1 MQTIIT
7 YNESEIKELKEFQN
21 IQSEDKVWVDIANP
35 DEELIKS
42 IVAQFHLD
50 PSAVELFRNKSK
62 KPQIRL
68 LEDHTFTILLD
79 LKYKDSETVVTEGIY
94 LFCGKNWLITI
105 HPPEVD
111 LVKSTRKL
119 LEHENKKLVKDS
131 IEALFYSV
139 LSELINRYEQV
150 LTAVELTMTDL
161 EEKALSDP
169 SRDTINYLAT
179 LSRQLIVVRRHFW
192 RVRDVVNFLSHMEKD
207 QDEVKY
213 IQMAYD
219 NISQL
224 VELVESYRDTINS
237 VRDLY
242 IANISLQ
249 MNDTM
254 RTLTIF
260 ASILLPLTLVATIYG
275 MNGLDL
281 NNLETLPSGF
291 ILIIVTMIIITA
303 AIFYLFSKKKWI
315 VIGGKKVLPKS
326 EFQERS
332 SLASTKKAT

>member
-7 YNESEIKELKEFQN
+7 YNENEVKEQKEFQN
-21 IQSEDKVWVDIANP
+21 IKLKDKAWIDLIDP
-35 DEELIKS
+35 TDDMIKS
-42 IVAQFHLD
+42 VASYFRLD
-50 PSAVELFRNKSK
+50 ESAVELLRSKSK

-68 LEDHTFTILLD
+68 LDNHTFTILLD
-79 LKYKDSETVVTEGIY
+79 IKFKDSLTVVTEGVY

-105 HPPEVD
+105 HTSEVD
-111 LVKSTRKL
+111 LAKSIRKL
-119 LEHENKKLVKDS
+119 LEHENKKLVMDS

-139 LSELINRYEQV
+139 LSELIDRYEQV
-150 LTAVELTMTDL
+150 LTAVELTITDQ
-161 EEKALSDP
+161 EEKALSAP
-169 SRDTINYLAT
+169 SRETIQYLST
-179 LSRQLIVVRRHFW
+179 LSRQLIVFRRHFW

-207 QDEVKY
+207 QNEVKY

-219 NISQL
+219 NISHL

-242 IANISLQ
+242 IANISLE

-260 ASILLPLTLVATIYG
+260 ASVLLPLTLVASIYG

-281 NNLETLPSGF
+281 NSLTKIPSGF
-291 ILIIVTMIIITA
+291 IVVLISMAVIISAMI
-303 AIFYLFSKKKWI
+303 YLFKKKKWI
-315 VIGGKKVLPKS
+315 ILRGNKALPKDN
-326 EFQERS
+326 
-332 SLASTKKAT
+332 

>member
-7 YNESEIKELKEFQN
+7 YNENEVKEQKEFQN
-21 IQSEDKVWVDIANP
+21 IKLKDKAWIDLIDP
-35 DEELIKS
+35 TDDMIKS
-42 IVAQFHLD
+42 IASYFRLD
-50 PSAVELFRNKSK
+50 ESAVELLRSKSK

-68 LEDHTFTILLD
+68 LDNHTFTILLD
-79 LKYKDSETVVTEGIY
+79 IKFKDSQTVVTEGVY

-105 HPPEVD
+105 HPSEVD
-111 LVKSTRKL
+111 LAKSIRKL
-119 LEHENKKLVKDS
+119 LEHENKKLVMDS

-139 LSELINRYEQV
+139 LSELIDRYEQV
-150 LTAVELTMTDL
+150 LTAVELTITDQ

-169 SRDTINYLAT
+169 SRETIQYLST
-179 LSRQLIVVRRHFW
+179 LSRQLIVFRRHFW

-207 QDEVKY
+207 QNEVKY

-219 NISQL
+219 NISHL

-242 IANISLQ
+242 IANISLE

-260 ASILLPLTLVATIYG
+260 ASVLLPLTLVASIYG

-281 NNLETLPSGF
+281 NSLAKIPSGF
-291 ILIIVTMIIITA
+291 IAVLISMAVIMSAMI
-303 AIFYLFSKKKWI
+303 YLFKKKKWI
-315 VIGGKKVLPKS
+315 ILRGNKALPKDN
-326 EFQERS
+326 
-332 SLASTKKAT
+332 

>member
-7 YNESEIKELKEFQN
+7 YNENEVKEQKEFQN
-21 IQSEDKVWVDIANP
+21 IKLKDKAWIDLIDP
-35 DEELIKS
+35 TDDMIKS
-42 IVAQFHLD
+42 IASYFRLD
-50 PSAVELFRNKSK
+50 ESAVELLRSKSK

-68 LEDHTFTILLD
+68 LDKHTFTILLD
-79 LKYKDSETVVTEGIY
+79 IKFKDSQTVVTEGVY

-105 HPPEVD
+105 HPSEVD
-111 LVKSTRKL
+111 LAKSIRKL
-119 LEHENKKLVKDS
+119 LEHENKKLVMDS

-139 LSELINRYEQV
+139 LSELIDRYEQV
-150 LTAVELTMTDL
+150 LTAVELTITDQ

-169 SRDTINYLAT
+169 SRETIQYLST
-179 LSRQLIVVRRHFW
+179 LSRQLIVFRRHFW

-207 QDEVKY
+207 QNEVKY

-219 NISQL
+219 NISHL

-242 IANISLQ
+242 IANISLE

-260 ASILLPLTLVATIYG
+260 ASILLPLTLVASIYG

-281 NNLETLPSGF
+281 NSLAKIPSGF
-291 ILIIVTMIIITA
+291 IAVLISMAVIMSAMI
-303 AIFYLFSKKKWI
+303 YLFKKKKWI
-315 VIGGKKVLPKS
+315 ILRGNKALPKDN
-326 EFQERS
+326 
-332 SLASTKKAT
+332 

>member
-7 YNESEIKELKEFQN
+7 YNENEVKEQKEFQN
-21 IQSEDKVWVDIANP
+21 IKLKDKAWIDLIDP
-35 DEELIKS
+35 TDDMIKS
-42 IVAQFHLD
+42 VASYFRLD
-50 PSAVELFRNKSK
+50 ESAVELLRSKSK

-68 LEDHTFTILLD
+68 LDNHTFTILLD
-79 LKYKDSETVVTEGIY
+79 IKFKDSLTVLTEGVY

-105 HPPEVD
+105 HTSEVD
-111 LVKSTRKL
+111 LAKSIRKL
-119 LEHENKKLVKDS
+119 LEHQNKKLVMDS

-139 LSELINRYEQV
+139 LSELIDRYEQV
-150 LTAVELTMTDL
+150 LTAVELTITDQ
-161 EEKALSDP
+161 EEKALSAP
-169 SRDTINYLAT
+169 SRETIQYLST
-179 LSRQLIVVRRHFW
+179 LSRQLIVFRRHFW

-207 QDEVKY
+207 QNEVKY

-219 NISQL
+219 NISHL

-242 IANISLQ
+242 IANISLE

-260 ASILLPLTLVATIYG
+260 ASVLLPLTLVASIYG

-281 NNLETLPSGF
+281 NSLTKIPSGF
-291 ILIIVTMIIITA
+291 IVVLISMAVIISAMI
-303 AIFYLFSKKKWI
+303 YLFKKKKWI
-315 VIGGKKVLPKS
+315 ILRGNKALPKDN
-326 EFQERS
+326 
-332 SLASTKKAT
+332 

>member
-7 YNESEIKELKEFQN
+7 YNENEVKEQKEFQN
-21 IQSEDKVWVDIANP
+21 IKLKDKAWIDLIDP
-35 DEELIKS
+35 TDDMIKS
-42 IVAQFHLD
+42 IASYFRLD
-50 PSAVELFRNKSK
+50 ESAVELLRSKSK

-68 LEDHTFTILLD
+68 LDKHTFTILLD
-79 LKYKDSETVVTEGIY
+79 IKFKDSQTVVTEGVY

-105 HPPEVD
+105 HPSEVD
-111 LVKSTRKL
+111 LAKSIRKL
-119 LEHENKKLVKDS
+119 LEHENKKLVMDS

-139 LSELINRYEQV
+139 LSELIDRYEQV
-150 LTAVELTMTDL
+150 LTAVELTITDQ

-169 SRDTINYLAT
+169 SRETIQYLST
-179 LSRQLIVVRRHFW
+179 LSRQLIVFRRHFW

-207 QDEVKY
+207 QNEVKY
-213 IQMAYD
+213 IQIAYD
-219 NISQL
+219 NISHL

-242 IANISLQ
+242 IANISLE

-260 ASILLPLTLVATIYG
+260 ASVLLPLTLVASIYG

-281 NNLETLPSGF
+281 NSLAKIPSGF
-291 ILIIVTMIIITA
+291 IAVLISMAVIMSAMI
-303 AIFYLFSKKKWI
+303 YLFKKKKWI
-315 VIGGKKVLPKS
+315 ILRGNKALPKDN
-326 EFQERS
+326 
-332 SLASTKKAT
+332 

>member
-7 YNESEIKELKEFQN
+7 YNENEVKEQKEFQN
-21 IQSEDKVWVDIANP
+21 IKLKDKAWIDLIDP
-35 DEELIKS
+35 TDDMIKS
-42 IVAQFHLD
+42 IASYFRLD
-50 PSAVELFRNKSK
+50 ESAVELLRSKSK

-68 LEDHTFTILLD
+68 LDNHTFTILLD
-79 LKYKDSETVVTEGIY
+79 IKFKDSQTVVTEGVY

-105 HPPEVD
+105 HPSEVD
-111 LVKSTRKL
+111 LAKSIRKL
-119 LEHENKKLVKDS
+119 LEHKNKKLVMDS

-139 LSELINRYEQV
+139 LSELIDRYEQV
-150 LTAVELTMTDL
+150 LTAVELTITDQ
-161 EEKALSDP
+161 EEKALSAP
-169 SRDTINYLAT
+169 SRETIQYLST
-179 LSRQLIVVRRHFW
+179 LSRQLIVFRRHFW

-207 QDEVKY
+207 QNEVKY

-219 NISQL
+219 NISHL

-242 IANISLQ
+242 IANISLE

-260 ASILLPLTLVATIYG
+260 ASVLLPLTLVASIYG

-281 NNLETLPSGF
+281 NSLAKIPSGF
-291 ILIIVTMIIITA
+291 IVVLISMAVIMIAMI
-303 AIFYLFSKKKWI
+303 YLFKKKKWI
-315 VIGGKKVLPKS
+315 ILRGNKALPKDN
-326 EFQERS
+326 
-332 SLASTKKAT
+332 

>member
-7 YNESEIKELKEFQN
+7 YNENEVKEQKEFQN
-21 IQSEDKVWVDIANP
+21 IKLKDKAWIDLIDP
-35 DEELIKS
+35 TDDMIKS
-42 IVAQFHLD
+42 IASYFRLD
-50 PSAVELFRNKSK
+50 ESAVELLRSKSK

-68 LEDHTFTILLD
+68 LDNHTFTILLD
-79 LKYKDSETVVTEGIY
+79 IKFKDSQTVVTEGVY

-105 HPPEVD
+105 HPSEVD
-111 LVKSTRKL
+111 LEKSIRKL
-119 LEHENKKLVKDS
+119 LEHENKKLVMDS

-139 LSELINRYEQV
+139 LSELIDRYEQV
-150 LTAVELTMTDL
+150 LTAVELTITDQ
-161 EEKALSDP
+161 EEKALSAP
-169 SRDTINYLAT
+169 SRETIQYLST
-179 LSRQLIVVRRHFW
+179 LSRQLIVFRRHFW

-207 QDEVKY
+207 QNEVKY

-219 NISQL
+219 NISHL

-242 IANISLQ
+242 IANISLE

-260 ASILLPLTLVATIYG
+260 ASVLLPLTLVASIYG

-281 NNLETLPSGF
+281 NSLAKIPSGF
-291 ILIIVTMIIITA
+291 IVVLISMAVIIGAMI
-303 AIFYLFSKKKWI
+303 YLFKRKKWI
-315 VIGGKKVLPKS
+315 ILRGNKALPKD
-326 EFQERS
+326 
-332 SLASTKKAT
+332 K

>member
-1 MQTIIT
+1 
-7 YNESEIKELKEFQN
+7 
-21 IQSEDKVWVDIANP
+21 
-35 DEELIKS
+35 
-42 IVAQFHLD
+42 
-50 PSAVELFRNKSK
+50 
-62 KPQIRL
+62 
-68 LEDHTFTILLD
+68 
-79 LKYKDSETVVTEGIY
+79 
-94 LFCGKNWLITI
+94 
-105 HPPEVD
+105 
-111 LVKSTRKL
+111 
-119 LEHENKKLVKDS
+119 VKDS

-179 LSRQLIVVRRHFW
+179 LSRQLIVFRRHFW

-326 EFQERS
+326 ESQERS

>member
-7 YNESEIKELKEFQN
+7 YNENEVKEQKEFQN
-21 IQSEDKVWVDIANP
+21 IKLKDKAWIDLIDP
-35 DEELIKS
+35 TDDMIKS
-42 IVAQFHLD
+42 IASYFRLD
-50 PSAVELFRNKSK
+50 ESAVELLRSKSK

-68 LEDHTFTILLD
+68 LDNHTFTILLD
-79 LKYKDSETVVTEGIY
+79 IKFKDSQTVVTEGVY

-105 HPPEVD
+105 HPSEVD
-111 LVKSTRKL
+111 LEKSIRKL
-119 LEHENKKLVKDS
+119 LEHENKKLVMDS

-139 LSELINRYEQV
+139 LSELIDRYEQV
-150 LTAVELTMTDL
+150 LTAVELTITDQ
-161 EEKALSDP
+161 EEKALSAP
-169 SRDTINYLAT
+169 SRETIQYLST
-179 LSRQLIVVRRHFW
+179 LSRQLIVFRRHFW

-207 QDEVKY
+207 QNEVKY

-219 NISQL
+219 NISHL

-242 IANISLQ
+242 IANISLE

-260 ASILLPLTLVATIYG
+260 ASVLLPLTLVASIYG

-281 NNLETLPSGF
+281 NSLAKIPSGF
-291 ILIIVTMIIITA
+291 IVVLITMAVIIGAMI
-303 AIFYLFSKKKWI
+303 YLFKKKKWI
-315 VIGGKKVLPKS
+315 ILRGNKALPKDN
-326 EFQERS
+326 
-332 SLASTKKAT
+332 